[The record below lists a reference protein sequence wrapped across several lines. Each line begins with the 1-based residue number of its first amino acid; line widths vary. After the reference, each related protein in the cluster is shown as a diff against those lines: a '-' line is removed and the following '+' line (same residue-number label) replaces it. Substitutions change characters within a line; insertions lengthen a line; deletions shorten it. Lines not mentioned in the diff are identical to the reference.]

1 MSEDSYSANNKNLE
15 ELEEILG
22 YNFRD
27 HEWLLRALTHSSYAN
42 EQEEEIRDNERLEFL
57 GDAVLGLVVSDL
69 LFAANSGNEGALTR
83 AKSYLVSA
91 RYIGRLAKSLHFGD
105 FLRLG
110 HGEEKDGGRSK
121 KSIMANVFEAVIAAI
136 YLDGGMKSAREFI
149 VRVYGDAI
157 EQIDKEGLLRRDYKS
172 YLQELIQ
179 GKELPAPVYSLVEAS
194 GPDHSKRFTVEVKI
208 GNAEPALAAGSGKS
222 KKIAEQEA
230 ARAALARIEAG
241 AFDLEALRRPEPD
254 KE

>member
-1 MSEDSYSANNKNLE
+1 MSEDSDSANNESLE

-22 YNFRD
+22 YKFRD
-27 HEWLLRALTHSSYAN
+27 RKWLLRALTHSSYAN
-42 EQEEEIRDNERLEFL
+42 EQEEETRDNERLEFL

-121 KSIMANVFEAVIAAI
+121 KSIMANVFEALIAAI
-136 YLDGGMKSAREFI
+136 YLDGGMNSARDFI

-157 EQIDKEGLLRRDYKS
+157 EQIDREGLLRRDYKS

-194 GPDHSKRFTVEVKI
+194 GPDHSKQFTVEVKI
-208 GNAEPALAAGSGKS
+208 GNAKQSLASGSGGS

-230 ARAALARIEAG
+230 ARAALALIEAG
-241 AFDLEALRRPEPD
+241 AIDLDSLRPESN
-254 KE
+254 